1 MKELITLSIRTI
13 WMTQMMSS
21 LLKAHVVVDAHIGAS
36 NHTATRHV
44 AKAVHRLDGGAG
56 GGE

>member
-1 MKELITLSIRTI
+1 MPDIVAYN
-13 WMTQMMSS
+13 S
-21 LLKAHVVVDAHIGAS
+21 LNDHVMVDAHIGAS
-36 NHTATRHV
+36 SNTTAGQV

>member
-1 MKELITLSIRTI
+1 MPDIVAYN
-13 WMTQMMSS
+13 S
-21 LLKAHVVVDAHIGAS
+21 LNDHVVVDAHIRAA
-36 NHTATRHV
+36 NHTTAGQF

>member
-1 MKELITLSIRTI
+1 MQDIVAY
-13 WMTQMMSS
+13 S

-36 NHTATRHV
+36 NHTATRYV

>member
-1 MKELITLSIRTI
+1 MPDIVAY
-13 WMTQMMSS
+13 S

-36 NHTATRHV
+36 NFTATIYV
-44 AKAVHRLDGGAG
+44 AEAVHRLGGGAG